1 MFRSLFCLA
10 FLLAA
15 WTLLAGSS
23 LVWGQRVF
31 HDALGR
37 EVVLAEEPKRIV
49 SLAPNITEILYA
61 LKLGDRVVG
70 VTRFSDYPEEAK
82 EKPKLGSYINPNVEK
97 IVALEPDL
105 ILATYG
111 GNPEARA
118 LHLERLGLAL
128 YVTRPKTIED
138 VLVMIN
144 NIGMITGAEHR
155 AAALVS
161 RLRQRIKT
169 VRDRVLNAPRPLVF
183 LEISARPLI
192 TVGAGSFHDQMIA
205 LAGGKNL
212 AGDISARYPQY
223 SLEEV
228 VKRAPDLIL
237 ISTMDRSGQFEQH
250 KARWMQWDSIPAVAN
265 NRICFIDSDLID
277 RASPRIVEGLE
288 EIARLIHPEL
298 F

>member
-1 MFRSLFCLA
+1 MFRVLFSFV
-10 FLLAA
+10 FLMLWA
-15 WTLLAGSS
+15 LFAGSP

-61 LKLGDRVVG
+61 LKLDDRVVG

-111 GNPEARA
+111 GNPEATA

-138 VLVMIN
+138 VLVMIDK
-144 NIGMITGAEHR
+144 IGMITGAEDR
-155 AAALVS
+155 AAALVI

-183 LEISARPLI
+183 LEISARPLM

-212 AGDISARYPQY
+212 AGDMSARYPQY

-237 ISTMDRSGQFEQH
+237 ISTMDRSGQFEQQ

>member
-1 MFRSLFCLA
+1 MLWALF
-10 FLLAA
+10 
-15 WTLLAGSS
+15 AGSP
-23 LVWGQRVF
+23 LVWGQHVF

-155 AAALVS
+155 AATLVS

-169 VRDRVLNAPRPLVF
+169 VRDRVLNAQRPLVF
-183 LEISARPLI
+183 LEISARPLM

-237 ISTMDRSGQFEQH
+237 ISTMERSGQFEQQ

-277 RASPRIVEGLE
+277 RASPRIVEGIE

>member
-155 AAALVS
+155 AAELVS
-161 RLRQRIKT
+161 RLTAHQDGERQSPECNT
-169 VRDRVLNAPRPLVF
+169 APCV
-183 LEISARPLI
+183 
-192 TVGAGSFHDQMIA
+192 
-205 LAGGKNL
+205 
-212 AGDISARYPQY
+212 
-223 SLEEV
+223 
-228 VKRAPDLIL
+228 
-237 ISTMDRSGQFEQH
+237 SG
-250 KARWMQWDSIPAVAN
+250 N
-265 NRICFIDSDLID
+265 
-277 RASPRIVEGLE
+277 
-288 EIARLIHPEL
+288 
-298 F
+298 